1 MRKPFE
7 PGYWLYA
14 KHDVGKQELTLH
26 CSSIRAQTYATQIAL
41 RSIWAN
47 NALTEWTTD
56 VRTAKDFPPLN
67 VIQDDNTLRRLA
79 CIIKNLSLTVNFNVS
94 SHLRQLSIALNKLL
108 SMESSNEIQNHLVGT
123 QSFFILS
130 IFLMYSDSYVPL
142 QVGPSWQETD
152 WTLTFLWTEM
162 GTVQDKCKVANLGLQ
177 LLPSKL
183 PEILFQK
190 Y

>member
-26 CSSIRAQTYATQIAL
+26 CSLIWAQTYATQIAL

-47 NALTEWTTD
+47 NALMEWTTA

-67 VIQDDNTLRRLA
+67 AIQDDNTSRRLV
-79 CIIKNLSLTVNFNVS
+79 CMIKNLSLTLNFNIS
-94 SHLRQLSIALNKLL
+94 LIWGNSQYHSTNFFPW
-108 SMESSNEIQNHLVGT
+108 SSNEIRNHLVGT
-123 QSFFILS
+123 QSFFILP

-142 QVGPSWQETD
+142 QVRPSWQETD

-162 GTVQDKCKVANLGLQ
+162 GAVQDKCKVANLGLQ

-183 PEILFQK
+183 HEILFQK